1 MWELSTSTTKEGG
14 PVQTVFRQARAA
26 ASDRRPLVAVVATG
40 LLLGIVLA
48 AATGVLW
55 AVVTGAAAAIAMV
68 ALLIAAGNA
77 RPAPVPV
84 RVRRR

>member
-1 MWELSTSTTKEGG
+1 MKEGG

-26 ASDRRPLVAVVATG
+26 ASDTRPLATVVATG
-40 LLLGIVLA
+40 LLLGLVLA
-48 AATGVLW
+48 AASGVLW
-55 AVVTGAAAAIAMV
+55 AVVTGAVAAIAMI
-68 ALLIAAGNA
+68 ATLLMVAGNV